1 VTRTLMDSSLRETSE
16 PLEGLRE
23 ALLSEEGLQRISRLV
38 TIGELALSFSHEV
51 KSPLS
56 VLLGC
61 AYMMG
66 QSLAKDDPIRIQL
79 DDITRSGMRMKGM
92 TESILNFG
100 RKRKTTRERCDV
112 KGLIEEAL
120 CFVAPYFE
128 EFHKPPIEVRV
139 SVSSRCPNIAVDR
152 WQMIHVLVNLL
163 NNAADAMARS
173 RTRVIQISAQRQ
185 DRNAVRISV
194 SDTGS
199 GIPPEVAGRVFA
211 PFFTTK
217 GEHGNG
223 LGLCIV
229 HRTIERHGG
238 TVAAQTG
245 EAGTVF
251 TISLPTQ

>member
-1 VTRTLMDSSLRETSE
+1 MTRTFMDSSLPEVSE
-16 PLEGLRE
+16 PLEDLRE
-23 ALLSEEGLQRISRLV
+23 ALLSEDGLQRISRLV
-38 TIGELALSFSHEV
+38 TIGELALCFSHEV

-66 QSLAKDDPIRIQL
+66 QSLTKDDPIRIQL
-79 DDITRSGMRMKGM
+79 EDIMRSGMRMKGM

-100 RKRKTTRERCDV
+100 RKRKMTKERCDI
-112 KGLIEEAL
+112 KGLIDEAL
-120 CFVAPYFE
+120 CFVGPYLE
-128 EFHKPPIEVRV
+128 EFHQPPIEVRV
-139 SVSSRCPNIAVDR
+139 NISTRCPEIAVDR

-163 NNAADAMARS
+163 NNAADAMAQS
-173 RTRVIQISAQRQ
+173 STRLIQISAQRH
-185 DRNAVRISV
+185 DRNTVWLSV
-194 SDTGS
+194 SDTG
-199 GIPPEVAGRVFA
+199 GGMAPELAGRVFV

-223 LGLCIV
+223 LGLYIV

-238 TVAAQTG
+238 TITLKTG

-251 TISLPTQ
+251 TLCLPIQ

>member
-1 VTRTLMDSSLRETSE
+1 MTRTSIESSLPEVSE

-23 ALLSEEGLQRISRLV
+23 ALLSEDGLQRISRLV
-38 TIGELALSFSHEV
+38 TIGELALCFSHEV

-66 QSLAKDDPIRIQL
+66 QSLTKDDPIRIQL
-79 DDITRSGMRMKGM
+79 EDIMRSGMRMKGM

-100 RKRKTTRERCDV
+100 RKRKMTKERCAIR
-112 KGLIEEAL
+112 GLIDEAL
-120 CFVAPYFE
+120 CFVGPHLE
-128 EFHKPPIEVRV
+128 EFHTPPIEVRV
-139 SVSSRCPNIAVDR
+139 HISSRCPEIAVDR

-163 NNAADAMARS
+163 NNAADAMAQS
-173 RTRVIQISAQRQ
+173 STRLIQISAQRH
-185 DRNAVRISV
+185 DRNTVSLSV

-199 GIPPEVAGRVFA
+199 GMTPELAGRVFV

-223 LGLCIV
+223 LGLYIV

-238 TVAAQTG
+238 TITLKTG

-251 TISLPTQ
+251 TLCLPIQ